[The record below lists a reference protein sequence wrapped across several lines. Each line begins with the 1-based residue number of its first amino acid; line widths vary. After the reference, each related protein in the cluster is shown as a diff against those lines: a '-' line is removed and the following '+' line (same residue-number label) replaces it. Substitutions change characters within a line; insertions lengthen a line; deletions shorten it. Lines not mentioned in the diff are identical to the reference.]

1 MKTEASL
8 DALVDVLLA
17 HVEPV
22 ATELIQ
28 DPEDTIEAIFPPV
41 RIRALPD
48 AWTSDECSCD
58 GFYAADIDPLRPWIV
73 FDSSVTPRRR
83 AHTLL
88 HELGHHL
95 VATECC
101 ELLEDLD
108 RIAGDEGNVQS
119 WEERLCH
126 RFAARLL
133 IPDALVDEVV
143 GDATSFRPEMV
154 GELVSRGNASWE
166 SSAWRIGER
175 LPPQTW
181 IVLLREPGFI
191 AFCAGSFRRGE
202 SYWHRGSRVQPGG
215 ALSLAFGANQRARP
229 DVFRYEMA
237 YPVNCYT
244 DSLKVHDELV
254 VAMMSTHPSVRRVG
268 QAFPREEPEPLW
280 KVRDEVC
287 PECGEEFAAGW
298 CDACSR
304 RRCQECGWCGCWVTS
319 EMRTCEGC
327 WLERPAH
334 AFSASG
340 YCLEECDPP

>member
-1 MKTEASL
+1 MFRSCVHVCYAGWPQPRADQEVIRPLRIGNASWTLTSSSLMKTEASL

-22 ATELIQ
+22 ATELVE
-28 DPEDTIEAIFPPV
+28 DPEATIEAIFPPV

-133 IPDALVDEVV
+133 IPDALLDEVV

-181 IVLLREPGFI
+181 IVLLREPGF
-191 AFCAGSFRRGE
+191 
-202 SYWHRGSRVQPGG
+202 GG
-215 ALSLAFGANQRARP
+215 VLSA
-229 DVFRYEMA
+229 V
-237 YPVNCYT
+237 
-244 DSLKVHDELV
+244 
-254 VAMMSTHPSVRRVG
+254 
-268 QAFPREEPEPLW
+268 
-280 KVRDEVC
+280 
-287 PECGEEFAAGW
+287 
-298 CDACSR
+298 
-304 RRCQECGWCGCWVTS
+304 
-319 EMRTCEGC
+319 
-327 WLERPAH
+327 
-334 AFSASG
+334 
-340 YCLEECDPP
+340 